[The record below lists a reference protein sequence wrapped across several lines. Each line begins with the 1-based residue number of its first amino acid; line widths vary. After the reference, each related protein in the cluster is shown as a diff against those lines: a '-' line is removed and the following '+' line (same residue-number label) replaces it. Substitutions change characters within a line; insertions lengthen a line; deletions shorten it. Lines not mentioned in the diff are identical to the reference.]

1 MSWFTIILALVLI
14 IFSAFVYTRQS
25 QDMQGD
31 NLNRLAVKVRQLENL
46 FQFEGLQSMQDVRQL
61 MPMLVSGGVAL
72 VQEDEVLVV
81 SDPTTQWSSQLG
93 PINST
98 DVQQVVAS
106 AQKLVQDDQTRIL
119 NYSLLNPNTKAT
131 QQYTFLIVP
140 VEARGRL
147 VGYMLLGRPADSS
160 GQLPRLLATLILA
173 SLAVLAGAAGVGYW
187 LAGRVL
193 RPVKVITRTARQI
206 SDTD

>member
-1 MSWFTIILALVLI
+1 MNGIKRFISGIRFRLMSWFTIILALVLI

-93 PINST
+93 PVSNT

-106 AQKLVQDDQTRIL
+106 AQQIGTRRSDAHLELQPFKLEYQE
-119 NYSLLNPNTKAT
+119 NPAI
-131 QQYTFLIVP
+131 YLP
-140 VEARGRL
+140 DRPGRSARTVGGLYAVGPAGRL
-147 VGYMLLGRPADSS
+147 LR
-160 GQLPRLLATLILA
+160 ATA
-173 SLAVLAGAAGVGYW
+173 EACW
-187 LAGRVL
+187 R
-193 RPVKVITRTARQI
+193 R
-206 SDTD
+206 